1 MVCSAFEMLLAFLH
15 IKFIMSNPAIMNTD
29 GKITNSNNN
38 FVNFVRI
45 PILILKEFV
54 TAHLFVFTGSIYR
67 AL

>member
-1 MVCSAFEMLLAFLH
+1 
-15 IKFIMSNPAIMNTD
+15 MSNPAIMNTD